1 MLLVGLNLKSAAVLP
16 QSYFKCT
23 HPHFFQ
29 LAPLTLSLSLCL
41 SKLGVKNVGG
51 LRLDCPHTFQICNL
65 YIATAVTLPG
75 KEGGK
80 QA

>member
-1 MLLVGLNLKSAAVLP
+1 MLLVGLNLKSTAVLLE
-16 QSYFKCT
+16 SYFKCT
-23 HPHFFQ
+23 YPLFFQ
-29 LAPLTLSLSLCL
+29 LAPLSLSLSLFL

-75 KEGGK
+75 EEGEK